1 MKKITIS
8 GASGFV
14 GTELINY
21 FESKSYQVVA
31 IKRADLSD
39 EQRLIEILDGSEVV
53 INLSGANII
62 HRWSESYKKLLY
74 SSRIDSTKALIE
86 AMESCNNRP
95 KLFISTSAV
104 GIYKNDK
111 IYDELTTELN
121 DDFLANLCKEWE
133 AEALKADDLSIRT
146 AIFRFGIVLGSEGG
160 ALAKM
165 LTPFRL
171 GVGGTIGDGSQA
183 FSFIHIDDLLSA
195 YEYMIESDSL
205 DGIFNL
211 TSPNPTT
218 NYALT
223 KALGK
228 SLKRPTILPL
238 PEFVVNL
245 IFGEGAKVLTD
256 GQSALPKRL
265 LDSGFEFRYESIEET
280 INSLLSHR

>member
-14 GTELINY
+14 GKALMSY
-21 FESKSYQVVA
+21 FERQSYQVVA

-74 SSRIDSTKALIE
+74 SSRIDTTKALVE

-111 IYDELTTELN
+111 VYSEYNLNLN
-121 DDFLANLCKEWE
+121 DDFLANLCKDWE
-133 AEALKADDLSIRT
+133 AQALKADDLSIRT

-195 YEYMIESDSL
+195 YEYLIESDSL
-205 DGIFNL
+205 EGIFNL

-280 INSLLSHR
+280 IDSLLSHR